1 MKYHHYFDVRIA
13 NDFHSDIEDFD
24 EAFEA
29 WAEKFT
35 DRSALRARLLASDE
49 SLKTICQGIV
59 HSETFD
65 SEEAE

>member
-24 EAFEA
+24 HAFEV

-35 DRSALRARLLASDE
+35 DRSALRARLLNSDE
-49 SLKTICQGIV
+49 SLKTILQGIV
-59 HSETFD
+59 YFETLD
-65 SEEAE
+65 AEEE